1 MADPISLAAG
11 GSMALKAAGAGIN
24 AYGSLQEGKAKAG
37 AYKYQAG
44 IARANQYIQE
54 RNADWTLES
63 GSRDEVALGL
73 KQRAEMGSV
82 LAKQSASG
90 IKVDSGSNA
99 EVQDSLRK
107 VQEMDR
113 GNLMRN
119 MQQKVRGYKLAAW
132 EEGEKAMLADT
143 ASRNAI
149 KAGKTGALKSLIGG
163 AESVSDK
170 WLSAK
175 NAGIF

>member
-1 MADPISLAAG
+1 MADPVTLMGAASIG
-11 GSMALKAAGAGIN
+11 TSIAGAGLGFMG
-24 AYGSLQEGKAKAG
+24 AQQKGKAQQQ
-37 AYKYQAG
+37 AYQYQAG
-44 IARANQYIQE
+44 IARANQQIQE

-73 KQRAEMGSV
+73 KQRAEMGQV

-99 EVQDSLRK
+99 QVQDSLRT

-132 EEGEKAMLADT
+132 EQGEQANIYDSAAK
-143 ASRNAI
+143 NAK
-149 KAGKTGALKSLIGG
+149 KAGTIDAIKSLIGG

-170 WLSAK
+170 WLKAK
-175 NAGIF
+175 NTGVF